1 MDRRAKSSGERDEA
15 KRSGAASR
23 TGLLIEAVVAY
34 RGAPYSLRGA
44 RTSSRRLR
52 MTQPP
57 TSSRRPSASPHL
69 PGSLARLR
77 AEQLATKDAVAH
89 LLHELGV
96 GQEPFDE
103 AAATRDYL
111 AAFNADPRFREPLE
125 ALVRLFSRRSSAKNL
140 GKLLDALVRT
150 AATPDEKAR
159 AHWLRGTFVL
169 DHLGDPSAA
178 QQAFQAILEERPDD
192 PTAWLELE
200 LLAAKRGDV
209 ESRVKALEAR
219 SSLVR
224 DPNWRGLLLLDRA
237 ELESERGHVDV
248 AFELLDS
255 ARKLPGVAR
264 YAALQATESLGLREA
279 RHARVAE
286 ALEARA
292 ELIADAIDEPNLGE
306 LYGVPHGD
314 RRPET
319 IADAWL
325 RASEARRR
333 AGDPKGAASNL
344 DRALAH
350 LPDHIHLRLLQL
362 DAAHTTGD
370 DDRVA
375 RLAENLIEAGV
386 PPRLGASLWFQL
398 ADAVRTQDRGL
409 ALDAANKALELDP
422 KCIPASVL
430 RLELL
435 AGRDDS
441 TELAAALEARA
452 EALDADQAK
461 AGAYL
466 LAAFVHAFGRQD
478 AAPVKAALSR
488 AASLGAPPSLLAR
501 TARLTASLMGSSTWL
516 EESMAQL
523 AEATESPSERA
534 SLSFELARQRLMQ
547 RALPSAHEAI
557 VSLAEHPGT
566 RWLGDMLLAYAEPAL
581 QPVDSPPGRE
591 SLAALDRLRENEPR
605 RELADALAIVAAIR
619 ADALGDEAGAKSRLS
634 EIDDDLAAMYLADLE
649 RRNGNVR
656 EAARHLA
663 RAAELTLDDE
673 LAAALRIEAFVL
685 AHRAGDQATATLALS
700 SARPLP
706 DAAKRLIAW
715 ALRGAAPDELAQRVR
730 ALELGA
736 EVGENETSMALERFG
751 LLEPNATEERVRDW
765 LGTIEREGSADFG
778 LAGVLAGLIARTGDA
793 DHALKKLASRS
804 REGAALAAYERLQTA
819 RAQGEPDAI
828 EDAARAWAQA
838 DPSLAPALEWLGASF
853 AKEDPGVEVL
863 AREQIASRLDD
874 LDRSAVLA
882 SAAAVALA
890 HSPAANH
897 PPLDSTQIPSRL
909 MNLELAPPGSDPR
922 RRAQALA
929 GFDGVLGA
937 DAEIDAL
944 LLAGQNHL
952 AAGDAAA
959 ALLAFQQV
967 TEARPDEIWA
977 WEGVKAAAEALE
989 DPKTFALACAHL
1001 GELCLDDQRGA
1012 EHWERAGL
1020 VLLERLNETERAE
1033 FALEQA
1039 FLRDPHRN
1047 TAFDRLFRRVREAGQ
1062 HEKLLSLITRRLE
1075 VADDPAE
1082 LAKLFWEQ
1090 ARSLRQQGHR
1100 EAALAALESVTAIE
1114 PDHLGAL
1121 ALSGEIFI
1129 TQGQYAE
1136 AAQALSRLASLP
1148 DAPDQQRLM
1157 SGIAAVDLYENKL
1170 GDSIRALEVLVGLH
1184 EARLSTLPVRERLA
1198 RAAAKTESWLHAA
1211 SIFEELMNDRPTR
1224 EGRIEAARL
1233 AMALWRDKLG
1243 MPERA
1248 EKAVT
1253 KLLDEA
1259 PGDAEAIDVTLE
1271 SPFEPAIKRKL
1282 LTNARDLLLAGIQ
1295 KNPAD
1300 AAAVTRLAGVAR
1312 ALGDLPLRQ
1321 AALGAQIAL
1330 GHAPPAADTELGELD
1345 ARVATTPQVALD
1357 EATLA
1362 RVADPEDTGPIARL
1376 FELIAAPVGEA
1387 LGPSLSA
1394 LGVGKKDRLDPRGGF
1409 PVRNEIAAWA
1419 GALGLPE
1426 VTVYIGGPDPECVQ
1440 GVAGD
1445 NPAIVVGTAVRAPLH
1460 PRHRQAIARE
1470 LFALRRGIGVV
1481 RTRDETTVAALVV
1494 AACNI
1499 AGVPIDAPPYAL
1511 LADVQRQ
1518 LSKTLPRRTRKLL
1531 PEVCREIA
1539 SSGQDPKR
1547 WARAAQ
1553 LSMHRMA
1560 AIAAGDVSIVL
1571 ADWLGQPRQQ
1581 ISAARHERARRLIA
1595 FVLSPDYLELRE
1607 RLGMGI
1613 S

>member
-1 MDRRAKSSGERDEA
+1 
-15 KRSGAASR
+15 
-23 TGLLIEAVVAY
+23 
-34 RGAPYSLRGA
+34 
-44 RTSSRRLR
+44 

-57 TSSRRPSASPHL
+57 ISSRRPSASPHL

-140 GKLLDALVRT
+140 GKLLDALTR
-150 AATPDEKAR
+150 AAVTPDEKAR
-159 AHWLRGTFVL
+159 AHWLRGAFLL
-169 DHLGDPSAA
+169 DHLGDASAA
-178 QQAFQAILEERPDD
+178 ELAFQAILEDRPDD

-209 ESRVKALEAR
+209 ETRSKALEAR

-224 DPNWRGLLLLDRA
+224 DPSWRGLLLLDRA
-237 ELESERGHVDV
+237 ELERERGHVEA
-248 AFELLDS
+248 AFELLDA

-264 YAALQATESLGLREA
+264 YAALRATEALGLREG

-292 ELIADAIDEPNLGE
+292 ELIADALADASLGE
-306 LYGVPHGD
+306 LYGVPQNA
-314 RRPET
+314 RRPEA

-333 AGDPKGAASNL
+333 LGDSKGAASNL

-350 LPDHIHLRLLQL
+350 LPDHLHLRLLQL
-362 DAAHTTGD
+362 ETAHAAKD

-375 RLAENLIEAGV
+375 RLAESLLETSV
-386 PPRLGASLWFQL
+386 PPQAAASLWFQIAEAVL
-398 ADAVRTQDRGL
+398 AQDRGL
-409 ALDAANKALELDP
+409 ALEAANKALERDP
-422 KCIPASVL
+422 ACVPASVL

-435 AGRDDS
+435 ADAKDR
-441 TELAAALEARA
+441 EALAAALEARA
-452 EALDADQAK
+452 DTLTDDEAK
-461 AGAYL
+461 ADAYL
-466 LAAFVHAFGRQD
+466 LAAYVQARGRSD
-478 AAPVKAALSR
+478 AAAAKAALSR
-488 AASLGAPPSLLAR
+488 AASLGAPPLLLAR
-501 TARLTASLMGSSTWL
+501 AARLAALLVGNTPWL
-516 EESMAQL
+516 DETTSRL
-523 AEATESPSERA
+523 AETTEAPAERA
-534 SLSFELARQRLMQ
+534 SLSFELARQRLLQ

-557 VSLAEHPGT
+557 TALAAQPGGA
-566 RWLGDMLLAYAEPAL
+566 WIGDMLLAYAEPAL
-581 QPVDSPPGRE
+581 LPLDTPPGPD
-591 SLAALDRLRENEPR
+591 SLAALDRLRRSEPR
-605 RELADALAIVAAIR
+605 RELADALAVVAAVR
-619 ADALGDEAGAKSRLS
+619 ADVIGDEEGAKSRLS
-634 EIDDDLAAMYLADLE
+634 DIDDDLAAMYLADLE
-649 RRNGNVR
+649 RRQGNVR

-673 LAAALRIEAFVL
+673 LAAALRIEAFAL
-685 AHRAGDQATATLALS
+685 AYRAGDQATATLALAS
-700 SARPLP
+700 SKPLP
-706 DAAKRLIAW
+706 DAAKRLLAW
-715 ALRGAAPDELAQRVR
+715 ALRGAAPDDPAQRAR
-730 ALELGA
+730 AIELGA
-736 EVGENETSMALERFG
+736 ETGESGPSVALERFG
-751 LLEPNATEERVRDW
+751 FLDPQASEERIREW
-765 LGTIEREGSADFG
+765 LGTLDGEGSGDLG
-778 LAGVLAGLIARTGDA
+778 LAGILGGIIAKVGDS
-793 DHALKKLASRS
+793 DDALERLASRS
-804 REGAALAAYERLQTA
+804 REGAALAAYERFQAA
-819 RAQGEPDAI
+819 RARGDRKGA

-838 DPSLAPALEWLGASF
+838 DPSLASALEWLGASF
-853 AKEDPGVEVL
+853 GTQDADVEVL
-863 AREQIASRLDD
+863 AREKVAARLDD

-882 SAAAVALA
+882 SATAVALA
-890 HSPAANH
+890 HSPAELH
-897 PPLDSTQIPSRL
+897 PPLDPTEIPSRL

-929 GFDGVLGA
+929 GFDGALGA

-989 DPKTFALACAHL
+989 DPRAFALACAHL
-1001 GELCLDDQRGA
+1001 GELCQDDQRGA
-1012 EHWERAGL
+1012 EHWEHAGL
-1020 VLLERLNETERAE
+1020 VLLERLNETERAD

-1039 FLRDPHRN
+1039 FLRDPHRS

-1062 HEKLLSLITRRLE
+1062 HEKLLSLIQRRLE

-1100 EAALAALESVTAIE
+1100 EGALAALESVTAIE

-1198 RAAAKTESWLHAA
+1198 RAAAKTQSWQHAA
-1211 SIFEELMNDRPTR
+1211 SIFEELMHDRPTR

-1233 AMALWRDKLG
+1233 AMVLWRDKLG
-1243 MPERA
+1243 MPARA
-1248 EKAVT
+1248 DKAVT
-1253 KLLDEA
+1253 KLLAEA
-1259 PGDAEAIDVTLE
+1259 PGDLEAIDVTLE
-1271 SPFEPAIKRKL
+1271 SPFDPAIKRTL
-1282 LTNARDLLLAGIQ
+1282 LTGARDLLLAEAQ
-1295 KNPAD
+1295 DKPAD
-1300 AAAVTRLAGVAR
+1300 AATIARLSGVAR

-1321 AALGAQIAL
+1321 ASLGALVALGQA
-1330 GHAPPAADTELGELD
+1330 APATDAELGELD

-1357 EATLA
+1357 EATLTK
-1362 RVADPEDTGPIARL
+1362 VADPEDTGPIARL
-1376 FELIAAPVGEA
+1376 FELIAAPIGEA
-1387 LGPSLSA
+1387 LGPSLAA
-1394 LGVGKKDRLDPRGGF
+1394 LGVGRKDRLDPRGGF

-1440 GVAGD
+1440 GVAGED
-1445 NPAIVVGTAVRAPLH
+1445 PAIVVGTAVRAPLH

-1481 RTRDETTVAALVV
+1481 RTRDEATIAALVV
-1494 AACNI
+1494 AACHI
-1499 AGVPIDAPPYAL
+1499 ADVPIDAPPYAL

-1518 LSKTLPRRTRKLL
+1518 LAKTLPRRTKKLL
-1531 PEVCREIA
+1531 PELCREIVA
-1539 SSGQDPKR
+1539 SGQDPKR

-1571 ADWLGQPRQQ
+1571 ADWLDQPRQQ

-1613 S
+1613 P